1 MKLTQKQLRKII
13 KEEKVKMLNE
23 EEELLWLP
31 INDLM
36 YKALNMLQDDYES
49 LFDSVVSEIPEDM
62 YRDILVKLIDELD
75 PPGGDAMDL

>member
-36 YKALNMLQDDYES
+36 YNLTNS
-49 LFDSVVSEIPEDM
+49 S
-62 YRDILVKLIDELD
+62 
-75 PPGGDAMDL
+75 